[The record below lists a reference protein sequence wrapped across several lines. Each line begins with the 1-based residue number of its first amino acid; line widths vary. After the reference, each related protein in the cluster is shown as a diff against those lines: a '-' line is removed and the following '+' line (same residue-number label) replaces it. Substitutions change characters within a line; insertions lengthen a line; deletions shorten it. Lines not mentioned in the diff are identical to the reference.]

1 MSFFYT
7 KQELTVKKHTLNFVL
22 KQVNDVLSSK
32 TPGNKP
38 IGICLNKLQ
47 RHQNTLGYLF
57 TTFEASELIEALVF
71 DSFYH
76 Y

>member
-38 IGICLNKLQ
+38 VGVCVNAIKP
-47 RHQNTLGYLF
+47 HHEYPSHLF
-57 TTFEASELIEALVF
+57 TTQEASELIETLVF